1 MKSIDLDNTF
11 NLMCDFVNQKTLI
24 EFLLE
29 NKKMKEANQIVD
41 DLIKNNY
48 DNSSLKILYFDL
60 TQLLYFKKFNLNDLM
75 NIDNQEEQFM
85 MEQSHQINNE
95 DKIYYC
101 NFE

>member
-1 MKSIDLDNTF
+1 MIKDFMKSIDLDNTF
-11 NLMCDFVNQKTLI
+11 NLMCDFVTQKTLI

-60 TQLLYFKKFNLNDLM
+60 T
-75 NIDNQEEQFM
+75 
-85 MEQSHQINNE
+85 
-95 DKIYYC
+95 
-101 NFE
+101 